1 MMKKEDK
8 NLLISS
14 SVLLVED
21 DFRTREKFS
30 RLLKI
35 YIGTVYEASNGKEA
49 LDIYKKNNPSFIISD
64 IEMRNINGLEMVKTI
79 RQTDS
84 KIPIIIISA
93 YSHKEYL
100 LESIKLGLVDYLIK
114 PISIDSLMASL
125 ETVATLLK
133 KNRVTNLI
141 EINGCVYNPQQ
152 KIIKFD
158 EDVIFNVTSSEC
170 KVLELLILNKGNI
183 ITKKMVEKEMY
194 VFKEMSD
201 VALKNIIFKL
211 RKKLPENTII
221 NVGRFGYMIE

>member
-1 MMKKEDK
+1 MKKEDK
-8 NLLISS
+8 DLLISS

-21 DFRTREKFS
+21 DFRIREKFS

-35 YIGTVYEASNGKEA
+35 YIGTIYEASNGKEA
-49 LDIYKKNNPSFIISD
+49 LDIYKKNNPSLIISD

-158 EDVIFNVTSSEC
+158 EDVIFNLTSSEC

-194 VFKEMSD
+194 AFKEMSD
-201 VALKNIIFKL
+201 VALKNLIFKL

-221 NVGRFGYMIE
+221 NVGRLGYMIE